1 MLPCSKP
8 YWSVSRPGSS
18 LNLPWNAC
26 RILDG
31 VSVQT
36 NFRDRRETSTS
47 LSLFTLH
54 EMKCEVLCMKDT
66 AQILLVDDD
75 VTLLQ
80 ALPQALYLRI
90 DGVRVDICDSAL
102 EALKQIQE
110 HEYDAIV
117 SDIKMP
123 GMDGLTLLAQIQ
135 ALRPETPTLL
145 ITGHGEHDLALQAL
159 RGGAYDFIQKPIDR
173 DYVVAALRRAIQ
185 THQLR
190 RQVRDH
196 QRALEL
202 HAHALERVVQNRTQ
216 ELVQANAAKDTF
228 LSMVSHELRTP
239 LTTLKMR
246 TQHLRRQRERT
257 DADDIVGLGLEDME
271 RAIGRL
277 EVLVTDL
284 LDASLIETNRF
295 VLHRK
300 RCDLVELCRHVL
312 EEYTTGEGPTLRF
325 EAPGEP
331 IEAEVDPNRISQV
344 MLNLLSNARK
354 YSPKGDPITVTLH
367 QAGFEASISVRD
379 RGEGIPSDRL
389 PHIFE
394 PYYRVPNVEVQT
406 DSHTGL
412 GLGLYI
418 AWKLVERHA
427 GHIDVQSALGEGSVF
442 SVVLPLFVDPTI
454 EHVDVKK
461 LVPRTQA

>member
-1 MLPCSKP
+1 
-8 YWSVSRPGSS
+8 
-18 LNLPWNAC
+18 
-26 RILDG
+26 
-31 VSVQT
+31 
-36 NFRDRRETSTS
+36 
-47 LSLFTLH
+47 
-54 EMKCEVLCMKDT
+54 MKGKVRCMKDT

-75 VTLLQ
+75 VALLQ
-80 ALPQALYLRI
+80 ALPQALSLRL
-90 DGVRVDICDSAL
+90 DGVGVDTCDSAP

-123 GMDGLTLLAQIQ
+123 GMDGLALLAKIQ

-145 ITGHGEHDLALQAL
+145 ITGHGEHDLAIQAL

-202 HAHALERVVQNRTQ
+202 HAHALERVVQYRTQ
-216 ELVQANAAKDTF
+216 ELVQANAAKDQF
-228 LSMVSHELRTP
+228 LSMVSHELSMP
-239 LTTLKMR
+239 LTSLEGR
-246 TQHLRRQRERT
+246 VHLLRRQLNRA
-257 DADDIVGLGLEDME
+257 DADDLVSLGLEDIE
-271 RAIGRL
+271 RVIGRL

-312 EEYTTGEGPTLRF
+312 AEYTAGEGPALRF

-331 IEAEVDPNRISQV
+331 IEAEVDPVRIGQAL
-344 MLNLLSNARK
+344 LNLLANARK
-354 YSPKGDPITVTLH
+354 YSPQGYPITVTLH

-379 RGEGIPSDRL
+379 RGVGIRAELL
-389 PHIFE
+389 PHLFE
-394 PYYRVPNVEVQT
+394 PDYRVPGAQGQT
-406 DSHTGL
+406 GAQPGL
-412 GLGLYI
+412 GVGLYI

-427 GHIDVQSALGEGSVF
+427 GRIDVQSVPGEGSVF
-442 SVVLPLFVDPTI
+442 SMVLPLFVDPTT
-454 EHVDVKK
+454 ENVDAAK
-461 LVPRTQA
+461 LAPHTQAVWTIAPCG

>member
-1 MLPCSKP
+1 
-8 YWSVSRPGSS
+8 
-18 LNLPWNAC
+18 
-26 RILDG
+26 
-31 VSVQT
+31 
-36 NFRDRRETSTS
+36 
-47 LSLFTLH
+47 
-54 EMKCEVLCMKDT
+54 MKHT

-90 DGVRVDICDSAL
+90 DGVEVDTCDSAP
-102 EALKQIQE
+102 EALNKIQE

-123 GMDGLTLLAQIQ
+123 GMDGLTLLAKIQ

-145 ITGHGEHDLALQAL
+145 ITGHGEHDLAIQAL

-202 HAHALERVVQNRTQ
+202 HAHSLERVVQNRTQ
-216 ELVQANAAKDTF
+216 ELMQANAAKDQF
-228 LSMVSHELRTP
+228 LSMVSHELSMP
-239 LTTLKMR
+239 LTSLAGR
-246 TQHLRRQRERT
+246 AHLLRRHLERT
-257 DADDIVGLGLEDME
+257 GADDIVSLGLEDIE

-312 EEYTTGEGPTLRF
+312 EEYTAGEGPAPRF

-331 IEAEVDPNRISQV
+331 IEAEVDPDRISQV

-379 RGEGIPSDRL
+379 VGVGIPAELL

-394 PYYRVPNVEVQT
+394 PYYRAPGAQGQT
-406 DSHTGL
+406 GAQPGV

-427 GHIDVQSALGEGSVF
+427 GHIDVQSAPGEGSVF
-442 SVVLPLFVDPTI
+442 SMVLPLFVDPTT
-454 EHVDVKK
+454 EHVDAAK
-461 LVPRTQA
+461 LAPHTQAVWTIAP

>member
-1 MLPCSKP
+1 
-8 YWSVSRPGSS
+8 
-18 LNLPWNAC
+18 
-26 RILDG
+26 
-31 VSVQT
+31 
-36 NFRDRRETSTS
+36 
-47 LSLFTLH
+47 
-54 EMKCEVLCMKDT
+54 MKHT

-90 DGVRVDICDSAL
+90 DGVGMDTCDSAP
-102 EALKQIQE
+102 EALNKIQE
-110 HEYDAIV
+110 HDYDAIV

-123 GMDGLTLLAQIQ
+123 GMDGLTLLAKIQ
-135 ALRPETPTLL
+135 ELRPETPTLL
-145 ITGHGEHDLALQAL
+145 ITGHGDHDLALQAM

-190 RQVRDH
+190 RQVREH

-202 HAHALERVVQNRTQ
+202 HAQSLERVVQHRTQ

-228 LSMVSHELRTP
+228 LSMVSHELSMP
-239 LTTLKMR
+239 LTSLAGR
-246 TQHLRRQRERT
+246 AHLLRRHLEGA
-257 DADDIVGLGLEDME
+257 DADDVVSLGLEDIE

-312 EEYTTGEGPTLRF
+312 QEYTAGEGPALRF
-325 EAPGEP
+325 EAPGAP
-331 IEAEVDPNRISQV
+331 IEAEVDPDRISQV
-344 MLNLLSNARK
+344 LLNLLSNARK

-379 RGEGIPSDRL
+379 RGVGIPAEML
-389 PHIFE
+389 PHLFE
-394 PYYRVPNVEVQT
+394 PYSRAPGAQVQA
-406 DSHTGL
+406 GAQAGV

-427 GHIDVQSALGEGSVF
+427 GHIHVQSVPGEGSVF
-442 SVVLPLFVDPTI
+442 SVVLPLFVDPTT
-454 EHVDVKK
+454 EHVDVKQ
-461 LVPRTQA
+461 LVPHTQAVWTIIH

>member
-1 MLPCSKP
+1 
-8 YWSVSRPGSS
+8 
-18 LNLPWNAC
+18 
-26 RILDG
+26 
-31 VSVQT
+31 
-36 NFRDRRETSTS
+36 
-47 LSLFTLH
+47 
-54 EMKCEVLCMKDT
+54 MKDT

-80 ALPQALYLRI
+80 ALPQALYLRL
-90 DGVRVDICDSAL
+90 DGVGVDTCDSAP

-110 HEYDAIV
+110 HDYDAIV

-145 ITGHGEHDLALQAL
+145 ITGHGEHDLAIQAL

-202 HAHALERVVQNRTQ
+202 HAHALERVVQHRTQ

-228 LSMVSHELRTP
+228 LGMVSHELRMP
-239 LTTLKMR
+239 LTSLEER
-246 TQHLRRQRERT
+246 THLLRRHLARA
-257 DADDIVGLGLEDME
+257 DADDLVSLGLQDME

-300 RCDLVELCRHVL
+300 RCDLVDLCRHVL
-312 EEYTTGEGPTLRF
+312 QEYTAGEGPALRF

-331 IEAEVDPNRISQV
+331 IEAEVDPDRISQV
-344 MLNLLSNARK
+344 LLNLLSNAHK
-354 YSPKGDPITVTLH
+354 SSPKGDPITVSLH

-379 RGEGIPSDRL
+379 VGVGIPAELL

-394 PYYRVPNVEVQT
+394 PYYRAPGAQGQT
-406 DSHTGL
+406 GAQAGV

-418 AWKLVERHA
+418 AWKLVERHSRLYYRCSS
-427 GHIDVQSALGEGSVF
+427 ILQSSMWMSRSLCRTHRRSGQS
-442 SVVLPLFVDPTI
+442 SI
-454 EHVDVKK
+454 E
-461 LVPRTQA
+461 T